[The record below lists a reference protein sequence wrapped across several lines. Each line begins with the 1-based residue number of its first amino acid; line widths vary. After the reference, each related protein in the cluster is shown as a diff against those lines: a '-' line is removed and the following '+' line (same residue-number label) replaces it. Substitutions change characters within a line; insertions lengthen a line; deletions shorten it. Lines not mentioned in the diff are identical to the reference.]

1 MHPVERSTRLSDW
14 CDARMRL
21 YANCAGD
28 GGQAQCGGGGGGE
41 AAESKVTAS
50 RYDDMRKL
58 VGPGARTVL
67 IGILQYSRSH
77 LRGSHK
83 HRNRKFVTSVLV
95 HRSRPALLLG
105 IKVLVP
111 SGVRSTRQCHPRAS
125 EHPAPPPLLASRWRC
140 SCCWVHPRAPS
151 LPQQQTPD
159 QV

>member
-1 MHPVERSTRLSDW
+1 MHPVERSIRLSDW

-83 HRNRKFVTSVLV
+83 HRNRKFVTVSSSSSKPASFAFGYQSTCAFWSTLYSSMPPTRFRAPCSTTFTCVAV
-95 HRSRPALLLG
+95 ALLVLLG
-105 IKVLVP
+105 
-111 SGVRSTRQCHPRAS
+111 AS
-125 EHPAPPPLLASRWRC
+125 KSAEPPTTTNS
-140 SCCWVHPRAPS
+140 
-151 LPQQQTPD
+151 
-159 QV
+159 